1 MGKRRCGFGVVEAE
15 GQSEVMRERNQTA
28 EKPIARV
35 RGADQPVDTRGDSGE
50 DSGKGAQ
57 EEADNHRVGHFGD
70 DIVFAALMR
79 GRQAYL
85 G

>member
-28 EKPIARV
+28 ENPAARV
-35 RGADQPVDTRGDSGE
+35 RGQMSQSMPVGIP
-50 DSGKGAQ
+50 GKTA
-57 EEADNHRVGHFGD
+57 
-70 DIVFAALMR
+70 
-79 GRQAYL
+79 GREPRRKPIIT